1 MRLGSVQRT
10 LRTLAWLLILT
21 AFAGVGLVA
30 AASPQASPPTAP
42 RPLAFLARD
51 QSLWFGDDQ
60 HGPTRQVTHDLA
72 VRDVVW
78 APSGDAVALTADQ
91 NGQAV
96 VAIADLGTG
105 AVHLLGPG
113 AQPSWTA
120 DGSRLAYLDH
130 GTIRV
135 VDHTG
140 APLATYAVG
149 ASTIRWAPD
158 GHAIGFT
165 QPAGG
170 TQLAPECPSQ
180 VLGWIDTATGQAR
193 SIGTSFGDFAWQGT
207 GSAILYVSGQDATL
221 WRYDLASGKAQQLL
235 ARTPD
240 VCHSDLIMS
249 ADGTTVFFLDATSS
263 GRTLIALSLASG
275 RVREY
280 PNLPIGYPGQHLPH
294 AYLWIDPTAQV
305 AYVTQSYPTTV
316 TRIDLASGAQTTL
329 LQNDYR
335 MLLAVAP
342 DGQTL
347 ALLDN
352 PTGKPPIVTLLDL
365 TTRQTHALNGI
376 GWLAW
381 QPPALTPLAF
391 QAWQAVWDRE
401 DRPVAAGAAQRTWMW
416 GPQPFAVFEEPY
428 ADATGGHRAV
438 EYWDKA
444 RMEVNQPRADRSNRW
459 YVTNGLLVREL
470 ITGQLQVGDNQFIPR
485 APAQIPVAG
494 DPDDQTGPTYAT
506 LARVLTAPPTPVGA
520 EIRQRL
526 HRDGTVTQ
534 DGPGGVHAAYLVPQT
549 QHTIAD
555 VFWAYLQSEGPIW
568 NGQAF
573 VTGKLFDPLFFATGY
588 PITEAYWAQV
598 KVGGQVKDVLI
609 QCFERRC
616 LTYTPSNPPGWQVE
630 MGNVGW
636 HYARWRYGF

>member
-1 MRLGSVQRT
+1 VRFGSVPRR
-10 LRTLAWLLILT
+10 LRMLAWLLILT
-21 AFAGVGLVA
+21 TFASAGVA
-30 AASPQASPPTAP
+30 AAALPQSSPLTTP
-42 RPLAFLARD
+42 RPLAFLTRD
-51 QSLWFGDDQ
+51 QSLWVGDDQ
-60 HGPTRQVTHDLA
+60 HGPVRQVTHDLI

-78 APSGDAVALTADQ
+78 APIGDAVALTADQ
-91 NGQAV
+91 NGQTV
-96 VAIADLGTG
+96 VTIADLGTG
-105 AVHLLGPG
+105 SIHILGPG
-113 AQPSWTA
+113 SQPSWTA
-120 DGSRLAYLDH
+120 DGSRLAHLDH

-135 VDHTG
+135 VDRTG
-140 APLATYAVG
+140 TPLATYAVG

-158 GHAIGFT
+158 GHAIGFA
-165 QPAGG
+165 QPARG
-170 TQLAPECPSQ
+170 TELAPDCPSQ
-180 VLGWIDTATGQAR
+180 VLGWIDTTTGQAR
-193 SIGTSFGDFAWQGT
+193 PIGTSSGDFAWQGT
-207 GSAILYVSGQDATL
+207 GSAILSVSGQDATL
-221 WRYDLASGKAQQLL
+221 WRYDRASGKVQQVL
-235 ARTPD
+235 ARTSD
-240 VCHSDLIMS
+240 VCHSDLVMS

-263 GRTLIALSLASG
+263 GRTLIPLSLASG
-275 RVREY
+275 WVREY
-280 PNLPIGYPGQHLPH
+280 PNLPIGYPGQQLPH

-316 TRIDLASGAQTTL
+316 TRIDLASGARTTL
-329 LQNDYR
+329 LQHDYR

-347 ALLDN
+347 ALLEN
-352 PTGKPPIVTLLDL
+352 PAGKPPMVTLLDL
-365 TTRQTHALNGI
+365 TTQQTWALNGV

-381 QPPALTPLAF
+381 QPPALTPLTA
-391 QAWQAVWDRE
+391 QAWRAVWDRE

-416 GPQPFAVFEEPY
+416 DPHPFAVFEEPY

-485 APAQIPVAG
+485 TPAQIPVAG

-506 LARVLTAPPTPVGA
+506 LARVLAASPTPIGT

-526 HRDGTVTQ
+526 HRDGTVSN
-534 DGPGGVHAAYLVPQT
+534 DGPSGVHSAYLVPQT

-555 VFWAYLQSEGPIW
+555 VFWAYLQSARPIW
-568 NGQAF
+568 DGQAF
-573 VTGKLFDPLFFATGY
+573 VNAKLFDPLCFATGY

-598 KVGGQVKDVLI
+598 NVGGQVKDVLI